1 MGVKQLATENPSNQS
16 FQKVY
21 AFFKKIRPYESA
33 WNLLSALIPTVWVA
47 KSVYFDI
54 FGWPSSVA

>member
-21 AFFKKIRPYESA
+21 AFFKSIRKYEIV
-33 WNLLSALIPTVWVA
+33 WHTVTGLLSFYWLSLSIYRDV
-47 KSVYFDI
+47 
-54 FGWPSSVA
+54 FGWPQ